1 MISTC
6 VIHQTKLNVL
16 NTYVEY
22 ENFVNLEAPGVSHIL
37 VLQNCEFMASNERPS
52 AVRLRFWSIVIP
64 TQPCSPLNCFGV
76 FGLLQFCYYIHKPA
90 YQWEEGRSHHHL
102 LSVCVCVC
110 VCLYACLS
118 VRVRFIASFSV
129 NATIIDFFSLYQYF
143 LEKQWLDYFSVVD
156 LELSLLQ
163 RLGISERSKI
173 L

>member
-1 MISTC
+1 MSNQSYYQLFCKVLFYPSTTQNNLSLIFGYMISTC

-76 FGLLQFCYYIHKPA
+76 FGLLQFRYYIHKPA

-110 VCLYACLS
+110 VCTY
-118 VRVRFIASFSV
+118 
-129 NATIIDFFSLYQYF
+129 T
-143 LEKQWLDYFSVVD
+143 
-156 LELSLLQ
+156 Q
-163 RLGISERSKI
+163 R
-173 L
+173 